1 MLICTKKPKR
11 IREKEFLSMGDKKMK
26 RKIMVLL
33 AVSAIATSAACSNDN
48 NKETTTNVQTKSLEN
63 TSKQTAKGSTDTPQQ
78 TKQEQTQSTT
88 MNEHEKLVQ
97 DTFEFYLNHNQFGK
111 YVKSVEQ
118 KGSTII
124 VDFHNSYSELKKSQP
139 FNIRY
144 NEATFPNLYD
154 RYAKEGNY
162 ADINSYL
169 ITRTTYVL
177 ANYPKIDRIIL
188 NMPKNTEGKYY
199 VADVNR
205 KELDVVL
212 GFDVSLLKKQKGET
226 DWGDNFSSH
235 FANEYMYKISD
246 EAYDSNTRFINKFIG
261 FKNVPTKVSGDVV
274 ASIHTY
280 KLPLEEQT
288 SMSKLIKDSLS
299 QTPYAEYITDES
311 EVTGKDVAVSMN
323 NIVKAKGDEEAKKA
337 LVYTSGRLLADFPE
351 LQNVSVTAGTY
362 KVKVNR
368 DKLTGLLGNDI
379 ATLVNI
385 EAGEVNDW
393 SAWSA
398 KFSDAYT
405 SGTNLETY
413 MKTFSH

>member
-1 MLICTKKPKR
+1 
-11 IREKEFLSMGDKKMK
+11 MK

-33 AVSAIATSAACSNDN
+33 AASAIVTSAACSKDSD
-48 NKETTTNVQTKSLEN
+48 KETTNTQTQTLEN
-63 TSKQTAKGSTDTPQQ
+63 KSNQTAKGSTDTPQQ
-78 TKQEQTQSTT
+78 IQTKQEQTQNKVL
-88 MNEHEKLVQ
+88 NEHEKLVQ
-97 DTFEFYLNHNQFGK
+97 DIFEFYLNHNQFGK

-118 KGSTII
+118 RGSTVI

-154 RYAKEGNY
+154 HYAKEGNY

-188 NMPKNTEGKYY
+188 NMPKNTEGKHY

-212 GFDVSLLKKQKGET
+212 GFDVALLKKQKGET

-246 EAYDSNTRFINKFIG
+246 EAYDSNTRFINKFIS
-261 FKNVPTKVSGDVV
+261 FKNVPTKVSGDVA

-288 SMSKLIKDSLS
+288 SMSKLVKDSLS
-299 QTPYAEYITDES
+299 QTPYAEYITDDF
-311 EVTGKDVAVSMN
+311 EVTGKDVEISMN
-323 NIVKAKGDEEAKKA
+323 NILKEKGDEEAKKA
-337 LVYTSGRLLADFPE
+337 LVYISGRLLADFPE
-351 LQNVSVTAGTY
+351 LKDVSVEAGTY

-368 DKLTGLLGNDI
+368 DKLTSLLGYDI

-393 SAWSA
+393 SVWSS
-398 KFSDAYT
+398 KFADAYT

>member
-1 MLICTKKPKR
+1 
-11 IREKEFLSMGDKKMK
+11 MK

-33 AVSAIATSAACSNDN
+33 AVTAIATSAACSNDN
-48 NKETTTNVQTKSLEN
+48 DKETTTNSQTKSLET

-97 DTFEFYLNHNQFGK
+97 DIFKFHLDHNQFGK

-118 KGSTII
+118 RGSTII

-139 FNIRY
+139 FNNRY
-144 NEATFPNLYD
+144 NEATFPDLYD
-154 RYAKEGNY
+154 HYTKDGNY
-162 ADINSYL
+162 ADLNSYL

-177 ANYPKIDRIIL
+177 ANYPQIDRIIL

-212 GFDVSLLKKQKGET
+212 GFDTALLKKQKGDT

-246 EAYDSNTRFINKFIG
+246 EAYDSNTRFINKFIH

-299 QTPYAEYITDES
+299 QTPYAEYMTDEF
-311 EVTGKDVAVSMN
+311 EVKGKDVEASMN
-323 NIVKAKGDEEAKKA
+323 NILKEKGDEETKKA
-337 LVYTSGRLLADFPE
+337 LVYISGRILADFPE

-368 DKLTGLLGNDI
+368 DKLTSLLGHDI

>member
-1 MLICTKKPKR
+1 
-11 IREKEFLSMGDKKMK
+11 MK
-26 RKIMVLL
+26 RKILVLL
-33 AVSAIATSAACSNDN
+33 AASAIAASAACSKDSD
-48 NKETTTNVQTKSLEN
+48 KDTTTNLQTQSLEN
-63 TSKQTAKGSTDTPQQ
+63 KSKQTAKGSSTDTPQQ
-78 TKQEQTQSTT
+78 TKQEQAQNTT

-97 DTFEFYLNHNQFGK
+97 DIFEFHLNHNQFGK

-118 KGSTII
+118 RGSTII

-139 FNIRY
+139 FNNRY
-144 NEATFPNLYD
+144 NEATFPDLYD
-154 RYAKEGNY
+154 HYAKDGNY
-162 ADINSYL
+162 ADLNSYL

-177 ANYPKIDRIIL
+177 ANYPQIDRIIL

-212 GFDVSLLKKQKGET
+212 GFDTALLKKQKGDT

-246 EAYDSNTRFINKFIG
+246 EAYDSNTRFINKFIR

-280 KLPLEEQT
+280 QLPLEEQT
-288 SMSKLIKDSLS
+288 SISKLVKDSLS
-299 QTPYAEYITDES
+299 QTPYAQYITDDF
-311 EVTGKDVAVSMN
+311 EVTEKDAEVSMN
-323 NIVKAKGDEEAKKA
+323 NILKEKGDEETKKA
-337 LVYTSGRLLADFPE
+337 LVYISGRLLADFPE

-368 DKLTGLLGNDI
+368 DKLTSLLEHDI

-393 SAWSA
+393 SVWSA
-398 KFSDAYT
+398 KFSDTYT

-413 MKTFSH
+413 MNTFSH